1 MYHHIVFTWK
11 FTLESKFIER
21 PPLREDDIL
30 IKRALCMDILRWR
43 SKIAGVNF
51 KCELNREDSMDLYEI
66 FKALEKNADDEKGK
80 SMAKYMG
87 NQFSFLG
94 IQTPKRREITLEY
107 FKEAKKA
114 KSIDWVFIDYCWDMP
129 YREAQYIAIDYIS
142 TMKNS
147 LVLDDVP
154 KIKVLIQKKS
164 WWDTVDGFHR
174 IIGEV
179 ALKYPVMDNMMIQWS
194 LDENLWLRRIAINHQ
209 MFRKEKTKVE
219 LFEEILSNN
228 LGGDEFF
235 INKAIGW
242 ALRDY
247 SKTNPAWV
255 AGFIRKYRDKLS
267 KLSIKEG
274 SKYLSIEILKLMNE

>member
-1 MYHHIVFTWK
+1 
-11 FTLESKFIER
+11 
-21 PPLREDDIL
+21 
-30 IKRALCMDILRWR
+30 
-43 SKIAGVNF
+43 
-51 KCELNREDSMDLYEI
+51 
-66 FKALEKNADDEKGK
+66 
-80 SMAKYMG
+80 MAKYEQYDEYKDSGIEWLGEIPNHWEVVPIKHLAILNPKKSTLSQDLMSDEC
-87 NQFSFLG
+87 SFVPMEKL
-94 IQTPKRREITLEY
+94 K
-107 FKEAKKA
+107 F
-114 KSIDWVFIDYCWDMP
+114 
-129 YREAQYIAIDYIS
+129 
-142 TMKNS
+142 NS